1 MTAQPPQQS
10 DHLIPLA
17 NLVDL
22 SVGTLTAVNIDG
34 VELVLVNNAGDIKAF
49 EGHCPHMGT
58 LLAEGELQNGE
69 LVCRTHHWRFDCV
82 TGKKSH
88 SHGICLAKL
97 PLQIKAGKVLASASE
112 LATFARDADTSGTEN
127 SGTDT
132 SGTETRDAEI
142 SFDPSINHAAT
153 QNVATQD
160 SRSNLLDMESLPG
173 PRPLPLL
180 GNMLSIDRRAFHRT
194 LEAWAQQY
202 GAVYRCWMGR
212 KSMVVVSD
220 AGIAN
225 AILKARPD
233 TFRRTSQLEV
243 VSISGM
249 NTHGVF
255 MAEGSRWRKQ
265 RPVIMQ
271 SLDTRH
277 LKQFFPVLVAV
288 TDRLRRR
295 WSGAGRQ
302 VVDVQSDLM
311 RFTVDVTTSLA
322 FGQDTNTLET
332 EGDVIQQ
339 HLDKIFPTLQRRLLM
354 PFAYWHYFRLPA
366 DREAE
371 KSVGIV
377 YQAVIKFIEQAKKAL
392 DDSPQLRENPENLL
406 QSLLMAATSEDV
418 AVEGEGFSEKEVAD
432 NVMTMLLAGEDT
444 TANSL
449 AWTIYFLVKYPEV
462 QHKLRA
468 EIVSVLGDAPIAEF
482 EQLRDLPYLDGVI
495 HEAMRLKPVAPLNV
509 VEANVDCVVDNLSF
523 KKGDFVTILARTMAT
538 NPSDFPDA
546 QSYKP
551 ERWLANA
558 RINVGV
564 GAGAGASVGVGA
576 GDKGERQ
583 VNQRA
588 FIPFGSGPR
597 LCPGRSLALL
607 EMKMV
612 LVMMMQNFT
621 ISSGADL
628 DKVRE
633 ELSFTMSPQGLLV
646 AFAALAD

>member
-1 MTAQPPQQS
+1 MTAQSPQQAE
-10 DHLIPLA
+10 HLIPLA
-17 NLVDL
+17 NLNDL

-34 VELVLVNNAGDIKAF
+34 VDLVLVNNAGDIKAF
-49 EGHCPHMGT
+49 EGRCPHMGT

-97 PLQIKAGKVLASASE
+97 PLQIQDGKVLANASE
-112 LATFARDADTSGTEN
+112 LASFTSGTDISNTEI
-127 SGTDT
+127 
-132 SGTETRDAEI
+132 SGTETRDTKT

-153 QNVATQD
+153 QHAPTAD

-220 AGIAN
+220 EGIAN

-295 WSGAGRQ
+295 WSGADRQ

-354 PFAYWHYFRLPA
+354 PFAYWRYFRLPT
-366 DREAE
+366 DRDAE

-377 YQAVIKFIEQAKKAL
+377 YQAVTKFIEQAKKAL

-468 EIVSVLGDAPIAEF
+468 EIFSVLGDAPIAEF

-558 RINVGV
+558 RINVG
-564 GAGAGASVGVGA
+564 AGAGA

-621 ISSGADL
+621 ISPGADL

-633 ELSFTMSPQGLLV
+633 ELSFTMSPRGLLL
-646 AFAALAD
+646 AFAELAN

>member
-1 MTAQPPQQS
+1 MTAQSPQQAE
-10 DHLIPLA
+10 HLIPLA
-17 NLVDL
+17 NLNDL

-34 VELVLVNNAGDIKAF
+34 VDLVLVNNAGDIKAF
-49 EGHCPHMGT
+49 EGRCPHMGT

-97 PLQIKAGKVLASASE
+97 PLQIQDGKVLANASE
-112 LATFARDADTSGTEN
+112 LASF
-127 SGTDT
+127 T
-132 SGTETRDAEI
+132 SGTETRDTKI

-153 QNVATQD
+153 QHAPTAD

-220 AGIAN
+220 EGIAN

-295 WSGAGRQ
+295 WSGADRQ

-354 PFAYWHYFRLPA
+354 PFAYWRYFRLPT
-366 DREAE
+366 DRDAE

-377 YQAVIKFIEQAKKAL
+377 YQAVTKFIEQAKKAL

-468 EIVSVLGDAPIAEF
+468 EIFSVLGDAPIAEF

-558 RINVGV
+558 RINVG
-564 GAGAGASVGVGA
+564 AGAGA

-621 ISSGADL
+621 ISPGADL

-633 ELSFTMSPQGLLV
+633 ELSFTMSPRGLLL
-646 AFAALAD
+646 AFAELAN